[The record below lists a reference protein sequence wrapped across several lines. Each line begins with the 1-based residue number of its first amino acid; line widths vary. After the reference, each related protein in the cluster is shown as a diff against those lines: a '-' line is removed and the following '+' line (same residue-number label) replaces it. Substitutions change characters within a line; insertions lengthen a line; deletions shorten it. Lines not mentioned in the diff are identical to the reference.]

1 MAIIG
6 IDLGTTNS
14 LAVCYRDGK
23 AEIIKNTL
31 GDAYIPSAVSIDDNG
46 EVLVG
51 KIARERLVSH
61 PDVTAAEFKRV
72 MGMRKEIPLGK
83 KMFTPEE
90 LSSLVLRKI
99 KEEAERYLG
108 EEVTEAVIS
117 VPAYFDDNCRSATKT
132 AAQLSGLKVERLVN
146 EPSAAALA
154 YQAAHGFE
162 DGTYMVID
170 FGGGTL
176 DVSIVDSFDSVM
188 EILAVAG
195 NNQLGGKDFNEAIAD
210 YFCESNNIDRSKLSP
225 DDRAIVYRL
234 AEDCKTALT

>member
-14 LAVCYRDGK
+14 LAVCYRNGK

-31 GDAYIPSAVSIDDNG
+31 GDTFIPSAVSIDDNG

-108 EEVTEAVIS
+108 EDVTEAVIS

-154 YQAAHGFE
+154 YQAAHGLR
-162 DGTYMVID
+162 TVHIW
-170 FGGGTL
+170 
-176 DVSIVDSFDSVM
+176 
-188 EILAVAG
+188 
-195 NNQLGGKDFNEAIAD
+195 
-210 YFCESNNIDRSKLSP
+210 
-225 DDRAIVYRL
+225 
-234 AEDCKTALT
+234 